1 MDIKGHGF
9 IDELCRTGKK
19 FGNLSA
25 VVMSSSVTSVSAVM
39 TSSAVMATAVSSSVP
54 AAVAS
59 MMTSSIASVM
69 LFRSILIYNYGFR
82 DCLDLV
88 NRALAVVTTAVPTVA
103 AATVRS
109 TAITAVIS
117 SSVLSL
123 MMFRHAQ
130 ISRCIGDWLVYLLCS
145 C

>member
-1 MDIKGHGF
+1 M
-9 IDELCRTGKK
+9 L
-19 FGNLSA
+19 FGSIL
-25 VVMSSSVTSVSAVM
+25 VSSSNFDCRFRDCLDFVNRAFAVT